1 MGKNIF
7 SFEGWFKTGDP
18 FSDTFRYLHLSED
31 MSIEDAMIQAI
42 WIFYYPKLLKKM
54 SASLE
59 RVSKVQ
65 GDCMAYCQKA
75 LADLDKLENQ
85 FRDQGVEQRRAK
97 FKRRSPNSQ
106 NFFKAEIDCNWLEPE
121 FAEALKIFRTGQ
133 IGNFRYLLCQA
144 TSAIYYPLAA
154 NAFADP
160 FEKMIDA
167 IGKSRRKFEW
177 LLVEYNSNTEQKH
190 LGIQSRSSILDENVV
205 PSGELMTELQGV
217 IAKNLP
223 SKPPPKM
230 EVDSVTEL
238 TLSRKRR
245 TNNW

>member
-18 FSDTFRYLHLSED
+18 FGDTFRYLHLSED
-31 MSIEDAMIQAI
+31 ISIEDAMIQAI

-54 SASLE
+54 SAPPE
-59 RVSKVQ
+59 RISKVQ
-65 GDCMAYCQKA
+65 GNCMAYCHQA

-85 FRDQGVEQRRAK
+85 LRDYGVEKRKAK

-106 NFFKAEIDCNWLEPE
+106 NFFKAKIDCDWLEPE
-121 FAEALKIFRTGQ
+121 FAEALNIFRTGQ
-133 IGNFRYLLCQA
+133 IGNVRYLLCQA
-144 TSAIYYPLAA
+144 TSAIYHPLAA

-160 FEKMIDA
+160 FEQIIDA

-177 LLVEYNSNTEQKH
+177 LLLEYNSNTEQKP
-190 LGIQSRSSILDENVV
+190 LGIHSRSSISNEIVA
-205 PSGELMTELQGV
+205 PPGELMTEFQGV

-223 SKPPPKM
+223 STPPQKEAVDGPK
-230 EVDSVTEL
+230 EL